1 MKKRLYAM
9 YDSVGEFYS
18 NPLVYKT
25 DADAQRSFIQAGLE
39 VDQIKATPEDFS
51 MHFVGF
57 FDDNAGELL
66 PTESKVIMS
75 GTELKTRLK
84 SIEKL
89 QDNAESD
96 LKRFKKG
103 N

>member
-1 MKKRLYAM
+1 
-9 YDSVGEFYS
+9 
-18 NPLVYKT
+18 
-25 DADAQRSFIQAGLE
+25 
-39 VDQIKATPEDFS
+39 